1 MKKIILAFV
10 FAVLVPLQA
19 CAQETWKEGE
29 HYTIINDTA
38 TDKPVINEFFSYW
51 CPHCF
56 QFEPIAKKIQEKM
69 GDDVKFEKVHVNFMG
84 FTSPETQDDASR
96 ALMVARA
103 LKKEDTLSTAIFRYI
118 HVQKSPIT
126 NLKDLKNIF
135 IVNGVEEADFDK
147 LVSSF
152 GVNSM
157 LKKNNKLVQ
166 EYRNHLR
173 GVPNFIVN
181 GKYQAKFTRDMTND
195 DIVNLI
201 VWLSKQK

>member
-1 MKKIILAFV
+1 MKKIILALFI
-10 FAVLVPLQA
+10 AVLVPLQA
-19 CAQETWKEGE
+19 CAQEQWKEGE

-56 QFEPIAKKIQEKM
+56 QFEPIVKEIKSKIS
-69 GDDVKFEKVHVNFMG
+69 DDVKFEKVHVNFMG
-84 FTSPETQDDASR
+84 FTSPEIQDDASR

-103 LKKEDTLSTAIFRYI
+103 LKKEDALSTAIFRYI
-118 HVQKSPIT
+118 HVQKSSVTSI
-126 NLKDLKNIF
+126 KDLKNIF
-135 IVNGVEEADFDK
+135 MVNGVDEADFDK
-147 LVSSF
+147 LVGSF

-157 LKKNNKLVQ
+157 LKKNNKMV
-166 EYRNHLR
+166 EKYRQYLR

-181 GKYQAKFTRDMTND
+181 GKFQAKFTRDMNTKD
-195 DIVNLI
+195 MVDLI

>member
-1 MKKIILAFV
+1 
-10 FAVLVPLQA
+10 
-19 CAQETWKEGE
+19 
-29 HYTIINDTA
+29 
-38 TDKPVINEFFSYW
+38 
-51 CPHCF
+51 
-56 QFEPIAKKIQEKM
+56 
-69 GDDVKFEKVHVNFMG
+69 
-84 FTSPETQDDASR
+84 
-96 ALMVARA
+96 
-103 LKKEDTLSTAIFRYI
+103 
-118 HVQKSPIT
+118 
-126 NLKDLKNIF
+126 
-135 IVNGVEEADFDK
+135 DK

>member
-1 MKKIILAFV
+1 MKKIILAF
-10 FAVLVPLQA
+10 FIAVLVPLQA

-29 HYTIINDTA
+29 HYTIINETA

-84 FTSPETQDDASR
+84 FTSGETQDDASR

-103 LKKEDTLSTAIFRYI
+103 LKKEDSLSTAIFRYI

-126 NLKDLKNIF
+126 NIKDLKNIF
-135 IVNGVEEADFDK
+135 MVNGVEEADFDK

-166 EYRNHLR
+166 EYRSHLR

>member
-1 MKKIILAFV
+1 MKKIILAF
-10 FAVLVPLQA
+10 FIAVLVPLQA
-19 CAQETWKEGE
+19 CAQEQWKEGE
-29 HYTIINDTA
+29 HYTVINDTA

-51 CPHCF
+51 CPHCYN
-56 QFEPIAKKIQEKM
+56 FEPLVAKIKSKIS
-69 GDDVKFEKVHVNFMG
+69 DDVKFEKVHVNFMG
-84 FTSPETQDDASR
+84 FTSPEIQDDASR

-103 LKKEDTLSTAIFRYI
+103 LKKEDTLSNAIFRYI
-118 HVQKSPIT
+118 HVQKSPVTSI
-126 NLKDLKNIF
+126 KDLKNIF
-135 IVNGVEEADFDK
+135 LVNGVEDAEFDK

-157 LKKNNKLVQ
+157 LNKNNKLIVK
-166 EYRNHLR
+166 YRKHLS

-195 DIVNLI
+195 DIVDLI

>member
-1 MKKIILAFV
+1 MKKIILAF
-10 FAVLVPLQA
+10 FIAVLVPLQA

-29 HYTIINDTA
+29 HYTIINETA

-84 FTSPETQDDASR
+84 FTSGETQDDASR

-103 LKKEDTLSTAIFRYI
+103 LKKEDSLSTAIFRYI

-126 NLKDLKNIF
+126 NIKDLKNIF
-135 IVNGVEEADFDK
+135 MVNGVEEADFDK

-166 EYRNHLR
+166 EYRSHLR

-181 GKYQAKFTRDMTND
+181 GKYQAKFTRDMNND

>member
-1 MKKIILAFV
+1 MKKIILAF
-10 FAVLVPLQA
+10 FIAVLVPLQA
-19 CAQETWKEGE
+19 CAQEQWKEGE
-29 HYTIINDTA
+29 HYTVINDTA

-51 CPHCF
+51 CPHCYN
-56 QFEPIAKKIQEKM
+56 FEPLVAKIKSKIS
-69 GDDVKFEKVHVNFMG
+69 DDVKFEKVHVNFMG
-84 FTSPETQDDASR
+84 FTSPEIQDDASR

-103 LKKEDTLSTAIFRYI
+103 LKKEDTLSNAIFRYI
-118 HVQKSPIT
+118 HVQKSPVT
-126 NLKDLKNIF
+126 NIKDLKNIF
-135 IVNGVEEADFDK
+135 LVNGVEDAEFDK

-157 LKKNNKLVQ
+157 LNKNNKLIVK
-166 EYRNHLR
+166 YRKHLS

-195 DIVNLI
+195 DIVDLI

>member
-1 MKKIILAFV
+1 MKKIILAF
-10 FAVLVPLQA
+10 FIAVLVPLQA

-29 HYTIINDTA
+29 HYTIINETA

-84 FTSPETQDDASR
+84 FTSAETQDDASR
-96 ALMVARA
+96 AL
-103 LKKEDTLSTAIFRYI
+103 FRYI

-126 NLKDLKNIF
+126 NIKDLKNIF
-135 IVNGVEEADFDK
+135 MVNGVEEADFDK

-166 EYRNHLR
+166 EYRSHLR

-181 GKYQAKFTRDMTND
+181 GKYQAKFTRDMNND

>member
-1 MKKIILAFV
+1 MKKIILALFI
-10 FAVLVPLQA
+10 AVLVPLQA
-19 CAQETWKEGE
+19 CAQEQWKEGE

-56 QFEPIAKKIQEKM
+56 QFEPIVKEIKSKIS
-69 GDDVKFEKVHVNFMG
+69 DDVKFEKVHVNFMG
-84 FTSPETQDDASR
+84 FTSPEIQDDASR

-103 LKKEDTLSTAIFRYI
+103 LKKEDALSTAIFRYI
-118 HVQKSPIT
+118 HVQKSSVTSI
-126 NLKDLKNIF
+126 KDLKNIF
-135 IVNGVEEADFDK
+135 MVNGVDEADFDK

-157 LKKNNKLVQ
+157 LKKNNKMV
-166 EYRNHLR
+166 EKYRQYLR

-181 GKYQAKFTRDMTND
+181 GKFQAKFTRDMNTKD
-195 DIVNLI
+195 MVDLI

>member
-1 MKKIILAFV
+1 MKKIILALFI
-10 FAVLVPLQA
+10 AVLVPLQA
-19 CAQETWKEGE
+19 CAQEQWKEGE

-56 QFEPIAKKIQEKM
+56 QFEPIVKEIKSKIS
-69 GDDVKFEKVHVNFMG
+69 DDVKFEKVHVNFMG
-84 FTSPETQDDASR
+84 FTSPEIQDDASR

-103 LKKEDTLSTAIFRYI
+103 LKKEDALSTAIFRYI
-118 HVQKSPIT
+118 HVQKSSVT
-126 NLKDLKNIF
+126 NIKDLKNIF
-135 IVNGVEEADFDK
+135 MVNGVDEADFDK
-147 LVSSF
+147 LVGSF

-157 LKKNNKLVQ
+157 LKKNNKMV
-166 EYRNHLR
+166 EKYRQHLR

-181 GKYQAKFTRDMTND
+181 GKFQAKFTRDMNTKD
-195 DIVNLI
+195 MVDLI

>member
-29 HYTIINDTA
+29 HYTIINETA

-84 FTSPETQDDASR
+84 FASTETQDDASR

-103 LKKEDTLSTAIFRYI
+103 LKKEDALSTAIFRYI

-126 NLKDLKNIF
+126 NIKDLKNIF
-135 IVNGVEEADFDK
+135 MVNGVEEADFDK